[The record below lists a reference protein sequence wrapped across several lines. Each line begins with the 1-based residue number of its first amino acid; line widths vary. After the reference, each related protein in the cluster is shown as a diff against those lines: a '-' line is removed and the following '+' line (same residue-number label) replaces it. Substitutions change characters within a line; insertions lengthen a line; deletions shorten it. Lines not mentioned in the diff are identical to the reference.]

1 MRFGLRTRRFLLVAA
16 IFWATL
22 SVSAFA
28 AERRGGNGQ
37 NGDWVGT
44 WACSPQLAEP
54 ANVPPEPGFA
64 DSTLRQIVHVSI
76 GGRQIRVRFSNAFGA
91 TALTIP
97 SAHVAVAAGEGAIRP
112 DSDHALTFH
121 GQPSVT
127 IPAGALIYSDPLD
140 FALAPLS
147 DLAITMRL
155 NGTPDGFTAHP
166 GSRTTSYL
174 VAGDFVAASDLP
186 KAVHVD
192 HWYYVNGV
200 DVLAQSRSAAIVT
213 LGDSIT
219 DGSHS
224 TTNGNGRWPDGLARR
239 LHANKKTANI
249 AVLNEGIG
257 GNRLLLDGL
266 GPNALARFDR
276 DVLAQAGVRWLVVL
290 EGVNDLG
297 TRDLTPQTKATGE
310 NDPAALA
317 ERLIAA
323 LDQIIVRAHAHGIL
337 VYGVTILPFEGA
349 FYFTPEGEANRQT
362 INNWIR
368 TSGRFDAVI
377 DMDATV
383 RDPQHPSRFSAAVD
397 SGDHL
402 HPGDAGY
409 KIMSD
414 SIDLK
419 LFAKRK

>member
-1 MRFGLRTRRFLLVAA
+1 MKMRRALIVAA
-16 IFWATL
+16 IIWATL
-22 SVSAFA
+22 AVSVFA
-28 AERRGGNGQ
+28 AERRGVSGQ

-54 ANVPPEPGFA
+54 ANAPPEPGFA

-76 GGRQIRVRFSNAFGA
+76 GGQQIRVRFSNAFGA

-112 DSDHALTFH
+112 DSDYALTFH

-127 IPAGALIYSDPLD
+127 IPAGALTYSDPLD

-147 DLAITMRL
+147 DLAITIRL
-155 NGTPDGFTAHP
+155 NGTPEGFTAHP
-166 GSRTTSYL
+166 GSRATSYL
-174 VAGDFVAASDLP
+174 VAGDFVAAAELS

-200 DVLAQSRSAAIVT
+200 DVLTGDRGAAIVT

-224 TTNGNGRWPDGLARR
+224 TTNGNGRWPDDLARR

-276 DVLAQAGVRWLVVL
+276 DVLAQVGVRWLIVL

-297 TRDLTPQTKATGE
+297 TRDVTPQTKATDQ

-323 LDQIIVRAHAHGIL
+323 LDQIIVRAHSHGIL

-383 RDPQHPSRFSAAVD
+383 RDPQHPARFSETVD

-419 LFAKRK
+419 LFTKRR